1 MGYKSNAHG
10 ERFNNPES
18 QTRDLDESGLTFEL
32 QTNDSFKL
40 LKMF

>member
-10 ERFNNPES
+10 ERFNNLES
-18 QTRDLDESGLTFEL
+18 QTRDSDESGLTFEL
-32 QTNDSFKL
+32 QTNYSFKL